1 MMLSYFFGQSHLA
14 EVDKKWAPMPISC
27 NKRKVI
33 LLVKKSCQIF
43 CSDVWKKRFY
53 IIIYACAG
61 VMDCYHPTGL
71 IALVEQQIL

>member
-33 LLVKKSCQIF
+33 LLVKKSCQIAF
-43 CSDVWKKRFY
+43 VLMFGRRYMPMLERWFV
-53 IIIYACAG
+53 II
-61 VMDCYHPTGL
+61 P
-71 IALVEQQIL
+71 LVSLHWLSS